1 MYVIIINISLQDNK
15 AQHIIYRLSSFLPKN
30 SSVSL
35 SKGSIDVLLA
45 QQPGEDHEPILTALI
60 LGWSQGNFV
69 IKQVK
74 RGLDIGLGNGEKE
87 NRVRVVR
94 RRKDKSMC
102 IPHWPVKSLEILN
115 SLMVCDMLYNNTIYC
130 VMKSSH
136 SGLISFLE
144 DMLYYIL
151 CNEIISFWVDIFLRG
166 VREGGR
172 KLILK
177 RSVALISLS

>member
-1 MYVIIINISLQDNK
+1 MYVCMYVIIINISLQDNK

-87 NRVRVVR
+87 NRVRVGR

-144 DMLYYIL
+144 
-151 CNEIISFWVDIFLRG
+151 E
-166 VREGGR
+166 
-172 KLILK
+172 
-177 RSVALISLS
+177 